1 MKLLSAVCCLML
13 LLLPMNTDANQ
24 ADLRSRAEVTDYKE
38 TSRYTD
44 VMEFI
49 AKLQTLS
56 DAVKVETFG
65 VTTEGRQ
72 LPLVIL
78 SRPVINAPADA
89 VRSSKP
95 VVFIMANIHA
105 GEVEGKEATLHLMRD
120 IVTGSLSNLLD
131 KMTLLVAPIYN
142 ADGNEKISINNRT
155 AQNGP
160 EGGVGTRENAAR
172 LDLNRDFMKLESP
185 EARGLIGGVFTRWD
199 PHVIIDL
206 HTTNGSYHGY
216 ALTFSPS
223 LNPNADR
230 RIISFTREK
239 LLPDISKLLRT
250 KYKYETYF
258 YGNFS
263 DAQNPMRELDPNK
276 SADPKAWATFDYRP
290 RFGNNYVGLR
300 NRIAILSEAY
310 SYLDFRKRVDVTDKF
325 VRAILQY
332 VADNGDKVVKTVRE
346 ADAYSI
352 QTGTTSGNEE
362 GFGVSFKLKPKPAPV
377 EILVGSV
384 NKVVDPR
391 TNKPRFEAV
400 AESRPVKMAE
410 YGEFEPTRRIKPP
423 AAYILKPDQRKVVD
437 LLLAHGIVVESTKK
451 AAAFDVELY
460 SLKSVVKSERAFQG
474 HREIKLSVTNEAG
487 REEFPEGSYIVE
499 MNQPMAALIF
509 YLLEPESDDGLV
521 NWNVLDQELD
531 RAMGQEGS
539 HVYPVYR
546 LKAHPKVSREILKK

>member
-1 MKLLSAVCCLML
+1 VKLLSVVCCLML

-24 ADLRSRAEVTDYKE
+24 ADLKSRAEVTDYKE
-38 TSRYTD
+38 TSRYAD

-49 AKLQTLS
+49 ARLQTLS

-65 VTTEGRQ
+65 VTTEGRH

-78 SRPVINAPADA
+78 SRPAINAPAEA
-89 VRSSKP
+89 ARSGKP

-120 IVTGSLSNLLD
+120 IVTGPLSNLLD
-131 KMTLLVAPIYN
+131 KMILLVAPIYN

-160 EGGVGTRENAAR
+160 AGGVGTRENAAR

-185 EARGLIGGVFTRWD
+185 EARGLIGGVFNRWD

-239 LLPDISKLLRT
+239 LLPDVSKFLRT

-263 DAQNPMRELDPNK
+263 NEQNPAIELDPNK

-310 SYLDFRKRVDVTDKF
+310 SYLDFRKRVDVTDRF

-332 VADNGDKVVKTVRE
+332 VADNGDKVVKLTGE
-346 ADAYSI
+346 ADAYAV
-352 QTGTTSGNEE
+352 QTGTTVGNEE
-362 GFGVSFKLKPKPAPV
+362 GFGVSFKLKPKTAPV

-384 NKVVDPR
+384 NKVIDPR

-400 AESRPVKMAE
+400 DQSRPVKMTE

-437 LLLAHGIVVESTKK
+437 LLLEHGIVVESTKK
-451 AAAFDVELY
+451 AAAFDVEQY

-474 HREIKLSVTNEAG
+474 HKEIKLSVANESA

-521 NWNVLDQELD
+521 NWNVLDEELN
-531 RAMGQEGS
+531 RAEGKDGS

-546 LKAHPKVSREILKK
+546 LKAHPKVPREILKK